1 MKTRSFLTALTR
13 KTAVL
18 LIGAVIAGL
27 AIYGSA
33 TKTIPGMSLFR
44 NSPQTPQQTFDGE
57 AGDGLSLNDTDD
69 SFELMLPPPGTDL
82 KSVPYLTPTDATPA
96 ADPPLLGTDLK
107 SVPDSE
113 YSDATLVA
121 DQALTGQTGAGAEAG
136 DTIQD
141 LSTSA
146 DTPAADP
153 PLLGT
158 DLKSVPHPVSG
169 DETEA
174 RQENCQY
181 CNKDEQLIVDL
192 NYYRQLLN
200 ILKQIDQD
208 RNSIDPDMLDAVHRS
223 IAQTRPGLARILA
236 TEETPDQVMPGEP
249 AVEDQLIAALLEGD
263 PQLLMELLRQ
273 ELAESGAEPDAM
285 DKFLLR
291 LLEHQPNLLV
301 DALGETAPDSNTP
314 EPQPR
319 QPELPVSAGIDGLYL
334 AHVDNRAGASAPA
347 RVILVS
353 HEQPFTRT
361 EGGVIRHN
369 GKDYKIVKI
378 SAGNDRR
385 QVTLQ
390 DMGNNETH
398 VIPWQ

>member
-1 MKTRSFLTALTR
+1 M
-13 KTAVL
+13 
-18 LIGAVIAGL
+18 
-27 AIYGSA
+27 
-33 TKTIPGMSLFR
+33 
-44 NSPQTPQQTFDGE
+44 
-57 AGDGLSLNDTDD
+57 
-69 SFELMLPPPGTDL
+69 
-82 KSVPYLTPTDATPA
+82 
-96 ADPPLLGTDLK
+96 
-107 SVPDSE
+107 
-113 YSDATLVA
+113 
-121 DQALTGQTGAGAEAG
+121 
-136 DTIQD
+136 
-141 LSTSA
+141 
-146 DTPAADP
+146 
-153 PLLGT
+153 
-158 DLKSVPHPVSG
+158 SG

-174 RQENCQY
+174 RQENCSH
-181 CNKDEQLIVDL
+181 CNEDEHLIVDL
-192 NYYRQLLN
+192 NYYQQLLN

-208 RNSIDPDMLDAVHRS
+208 RKSIDPDMLDAVHRS
-223 IAQTRPGLARILA
+223 IAQTRPRLARILA
-236 TEETPDQVMPGEP
+236 PEETPDQVMPGEP

-319 QPELPVSAGIDGLYL
+319 QPETPASAGIDGLYL

-361 EGGVIRHN
+361 EGGIIRHN

-378 SAGNDRR
+378 SSGNDRRGNDQR

-390 DMGNNETH
+390 DMSNNETH